1 MCRPLF
7 ARTRALPFWIAILT
21 FALTFPTLAQTD
33 VTTSR
38 VSGTVRA
45 ADNSP
50 LPGVTVEAKNDSTG
64 LVVTTVSRG
73 DGFYR
78 LHQFTSGVCL

>member
-1 MCRPLF
+1 MCAPPF
-7 ARTRALPFWIAILT
+7 ARWRALPFGIAVLA
-21 FALTFPTLAQTD
+21 FALAFPTLAQTD

-38 VSGTVRA
+38 VSRTVRA

-73 DGFYR
+73 DGFCR